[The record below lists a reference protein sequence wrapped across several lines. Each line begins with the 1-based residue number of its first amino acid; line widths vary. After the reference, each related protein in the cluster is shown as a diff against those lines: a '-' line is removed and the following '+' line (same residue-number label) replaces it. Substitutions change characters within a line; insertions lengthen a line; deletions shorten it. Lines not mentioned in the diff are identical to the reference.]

1 MSNLICE
8 ANDPTPYYL
17 RNLPDMKILN
27 LQEIINDHTLHI
39 ALRNHAA
46 VLLQGIVHEGKHQ
59 QYCSTGL
66 FFFGCSNFIIADLV
80 DMARDFEEEYSA
92 WLVSNSLQEQT
103 KLRNLTMLAF
113 LLCRGEG
120 IPELSP
126 VVLAEALPRLVKLIN
141 AEGRFRKGV
150 LKNIPEYK
158 DYFLL
163 NSCTLASP

>member
-8 ANDPTPYYL
+8 KSDETPWYL

-39 ALRNHAA
+39 SVRNHAA

-66 FFFGCSNFIIADLV
+66 FFFGCSNFVIADLV
-80 DMARDFEEEYSA
+80 DMSRDFEAEYST
-92 WLVSNSLQEQT
+92 WLVSNNLQEQT

-126 VVLAEALPRLVKLIN
+126 VVLAEALPRLVKLIDH
-141 AEGRFRKGV
+141 EGKFRKGI

-158 DYFLL
+158 NYYLL
-163 NSCTLASP
+163 NSCSVVK

>member
-1 MSNLICE
+1 MSNLVCE
-8 ANDPTPYYL
+8 KSDETPWYL

-39 ALRNHAA
+39 SVRNHAA

-80 DMARDFEEEYSA
+80 DMSRDFEHEYSS
-92 WLVSNSLQEQT
+92 WLVSNNLQEQT

-113 LLCRGEG
+113 LLARGEG

-126 VVLAEALPRLVKLIN
+126 MVLQEALPRLVKLIN

-163 NSCTLASP
+163 NSCTLASS